1 LTARASLADG
11 TRVAGLIVAFGFLLG
26 FVPGPLVAAVG
37 GLALVTFGRALL
49 VDRVGEFRAGASLAL
64 IAGAVGVAGL
74 RWGTL
79 ELGEV
84 RGVQAVLGPTVLVEP
99 SGAATASW
107 LAAGGAVLALA
118 VWLGTMPNG
127 NRVALGLWGLEAV
140 AGSLAI
146 VSVFWGPALGTE
158 LASGLGVWALAT
170 LAALAPAV
178 LLSLLLARRRP
189 IWTWIALLVATAAVG
204 AGAALIAINV

>member
-11 TRVAGLIVAFGFLLG
+11 TRVAGLVVVFGFLLG
-26 FVPGPLVAAVG
+26 FVPGPLVAAIG

-49 VDRVGEFRAGASLAL
+49 LDRVGEFRAGASLAL

-79 ELGEV
+79 QLGEV

-99 SGAATASW
+99 SGAAIATW
-107 LAAGGAVLALA
+107 LAAGGAVLALS
-118 VWLGTMPNG
+118 VWLGTMPTED
-127 NRVALGLWGLEAV
+127 RVALGLWGLEAV

-146 VSVFWGPALGTE
+146 VSVFWGPALGSD
-158 LASGLGVWALAT
+158 LAIGVAVWALAT
-170 LAALAPAV
+170 VAALIPAV
-178 LLSLLLARRRP
+178 LLALLLARRRRL
-189 IWTWIALLVATAAVG
+189 WTWITLLVATGAIG
-204 AGAALIAINV
+204 AGAALIAANV

>member
-11 TRVAGLIVAFGFLLG
+11 TRVAGLVVVFGLLLG
-26 FVPGPLVAAVG
+26 FVPGPLVAAIG

-49 VDRVGEFRAGASLAL
+49 VDRVGEFQAGASLAL
-64 IAGAVGVAGL
+64 IAGGVGVAGL

-79 ELGEV
+79 QLGEV

-99 SGAATASW
+99 SGAATATW

-118 VWLGTMPNG
+118 VWLGRMPEG
-127 NRVALGLWGLEAV
+127 GRVALGLWGFEAV

-146 VSVFWGPALGTE
+146 VSVFWGPALGRE
-158 LASGLGVWALAT
+158 LATSLGVWALAT
-170 LAALAPAV
+170 IAALVPAV
-178 LLSLLLARRRP
+178 LLALVLARRRH
-189 IWTWIALLVATAAVG
+189 IWTWVTLLVATGAIG
-204 AGAALIAINV
+204 AGAALIAVNV